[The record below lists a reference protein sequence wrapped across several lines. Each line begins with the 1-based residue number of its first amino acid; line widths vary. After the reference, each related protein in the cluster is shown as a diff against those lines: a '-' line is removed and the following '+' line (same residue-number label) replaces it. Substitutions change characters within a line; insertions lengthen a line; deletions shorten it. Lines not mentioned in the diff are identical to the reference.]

1 MFSLNPIPYIQNREL
16 FTAHLKYIHA
26 KICARFDL
34 YSLIPNPFKTN
45 TFSIEENNQFIYNTI
60 IKAIDKKEGLMIG
73 RFGAAEHDA
82 IASTLLFQKKIIKQ
96 LNIPYTKL
104 CSNAGFFPKTINTTL
119 EISRYLKRFMDV
131 YIQSSMSCDILGV
144 WSGTLGFEKYFVDH
158 FCKKNIKFTR
168 MGAIGPNIHS
178 SLPFTYALK
187 DTTVLVIHPF
197 AQTIQSQYAHKDQLF
212 ENKKVLP
219 SFELKTLKAVQT
231 SGDAIDTRFQDWFE
245 ALDWMSEEV
254 LKTDFDIALL
264 GCGAYGFP
272 LAARIKNMG
281 KIAIHFGGNLQ
292 LLFGIKG
299 RRWEIEQPQ
308 VGKELFNPSWVY
320 PNQEEKIEG
329 SSKIEGG
336 CYW

>member
-26 KICARFDL
+26 KICIRFGL

-60 IKAIDKKEGLMIG
+60 IKAIDKKEGLMIA

-96 LNIPYTKL
+96 LNTPYKKL
-104 CSNAGFFPKTINTTL
+104 CNNAGFFPKTINTTL
-119 EISRYLKRFMDV
+119 EISRYLKRFVDV

-144 WSGTLGFEKYFVDH
+144 WSGALGFEKYFVDH

-168 MGAIGPNIHS
+168 MGLIGPNIHS

-197 AQTIQSQYAHKDQLF
+197 TQTIQSQYAHRDQLF

-254 LKTDFDIALL
+254 SKTDFDIALL